1 VPTPD
6 VRARLAALDAHAG
19 PAVHRFDADLDLDAR
34 TVVLP
39 SAFNPPTRAHVALLA
54 AAAEVAGAAS
64 RAALLST
71 RNVDKG
77 LYGATLDHRVGMLLA
92 AAAEHALAV
101 LTTNAARFVDQALAL
116 RTAFP
121 GASFDFIAGYDTLV
135 RIFDERYYDDMAAEL
150 APFFASHRLV
160 AANRGPYGPDDV
172 ERFIDRHPLAA
183 AYHERIIIAPIDAE
197 SAALS
202 STLAR
207 EVASRGADLDAVP
220 PSVAGYILANGL
232 YRPGNLEEPSA
243 ATQPHP
249 ANGQ

>member
-1 VPTPD
+1 MPTPEI
-6 VRARLAALDAHAG
+6 RARLAALDAHAG

-39 SAFNPPTRAHVALLA
+39 SAFNPPTHAHVALLA

-121 GASFDFIAGYDTLV
+121 GATFDFVAGYDTLV
-135 RIFDERYYDDMAAEL
+135 RIFDERYYDDMEGEL
-150 APFFASHRLV
+150 ASFFMSHRLI

-183 AYHERIIIAPIDAE
+183 AYHGRIIVAPIDAE

-232 YRPGNLEEPSA
+232 YRPGNLGDA
-243 ATQPHP
+243 APVAP
-249 ANGQ
+249 ANGP